1 MWEEGSPQDKEVT
14 VHWDDDKEVGVV
26 MREKES
32 SADYRYFPEPDIPP
46 LHFEESEVSDI
57 LASIG
62 EMPEERKKRYLEAG
76 LSENQAVML
85 TGDPRLSDFFDTVVS
100 KVNDYKKVSSVV
112 LTQLMG
118 FLKAE
123 NKGLSQGPGADE
135 IIELLNLIDGGTI
148 SANAGKAVLEK
159 MVKEEKPPKDIV
171 KEGGMQQISDSSEIE
186 SLVKEAME
194 NNPKAVE
201 DFLSGN
207 EKAKAAII
215 GFVMGKTKGQAD
227 PRVVDQAVVSLIKA
241 GN

>member
-1 MWEEGSPQDKEVT
+1 
-14 VHWDDDKEVGVV
+14 